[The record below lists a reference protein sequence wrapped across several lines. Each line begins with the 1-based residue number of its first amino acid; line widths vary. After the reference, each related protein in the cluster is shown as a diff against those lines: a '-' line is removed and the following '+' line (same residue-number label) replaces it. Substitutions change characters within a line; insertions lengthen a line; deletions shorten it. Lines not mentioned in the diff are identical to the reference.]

1 VMKSKSEI
9 SSKKG
14 DWKVP
19 ESVIDHYAPFR
30 NKNHNTK
37 VVKLP
42 KTKFVIDDKF
52 EIIDSVGQGAY
63 AVVVAARNKLTDDV
77 VAIKKIENVFEHKL
91 FARRTLRELKIT
103 RLLRH
108 DNIMGIRTIMLPKS
122 REEFEDIYIVSD
134 LMQTDLASIIK
145 APQPFSDDH
154 IQLFT
159 YQILRGLKYI
169 HSKGILHRDLKPRNL
184 LVNTNCDLKICDF
197 GFARSV
203 IDDIK
208 VPGLM
213 FTDYVATRWYRA
225 PELILGLSEYGD
237 SVDMWS
243 VGCILAELLGRK
255 SFLCGSSSDEQLK
268 IIIDLLGTPTE
279 DCISNI
285 QEERIKDFIMRLPKK
300 KPKKWE
306 KLFPKANP
314 LALDL

>member
-1 VMKSKSEI
+1 LKTRKPEFFGVKKNRINFAVMKSKSEI

-19 ESVIDHYAPFR
+19 ESVIDHYEPFR

-42 KTKFVIDDKF
+42 KTKFVIDDKY

-91 FARRTLRELKIT
+91 FARRTLRELKIC

-169 HSKGILHRDLKPRNL
+169 HSKGI
-184 LVNTNCDLKICDF
+184 
-197 GFARSV
+197 
-203 IDDIK
+203 
-208 VPGLM
+208 
-213 FTDYVATRWYRA
+213 
-225 PELILGLSEYGD
+225 
-237 SVDMWS
+237 
-243 VGCILAELLGRK
+243 
-255 SFLCGSSSDEQLK
+255 
-268 IIIDLLGTPTE
+268 
-279 DCISNI
+279 
-285 QEERIKDFIMRLPKK
+285 
-300 KPKKWE
+300 
-306 KLFPKANP
+306 
-314 LALDL
+314 